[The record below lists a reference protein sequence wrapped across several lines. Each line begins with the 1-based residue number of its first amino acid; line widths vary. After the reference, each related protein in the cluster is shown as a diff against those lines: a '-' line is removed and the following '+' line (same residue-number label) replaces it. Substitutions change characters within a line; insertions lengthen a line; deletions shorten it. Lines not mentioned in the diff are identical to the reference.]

1 MYTILKINEIL
12 EDNIIFSKFFLE
24 NNNTKF
30 NIKYILNQTKKQLV
44 VQTPKLYIPFGIN
57 YNFKIKSLDLSLND
71 NIETNQFKNFIL
83 KLNNKV
89 INYLKKHNLKQQFVP
104 SIKKSKNNYP
114 DRLRLNLFNDVKI
127 YDDNK
132 NIYTGSL
139 KKLYGKFLIHLN
151 LIWCNNNFCGIQF
164 DIMQMMVYPKLMFDD
179 FKFID
184 DNNNAFSDKFEKYLK
199 MKKNRVPIMA
209 IKHKMTLDG
218 IDNETIQ
225 TLLFDKNT
233 KKETSI
239 LSEINSKMNNLKTIS
254 KNDSINKN
262 IPSKKINSAKVP
274 SLDEIKNGLK
284 NLKKFKN

>member
-1 MYTILKINEIL
+1 MYTILKVDEIL
-12 EDNIIFSKFFLE
+12 EDNITFSKIFLE
-24 NNNTKF
+24 NNNIKF
-30 NIKYILNQTKKQLV
+30 NIKYLTNEKKNQLV
-44 VQTPKLYIPFGIN
+44 IQTPKLYIPFGVN

-89 INYLKKHNLKQQFVP
+89 INYLKKHNLKQKFVTN
-104 SIKKSKNNYP
+104 IKKSKNNYP

-132 NIYTGSL
+132 SVYNGCL
-139 KKLYGKFLIHLN
+139 KKLYGKFLLHLN
-151 LIWCNNNFCGIQF
+151 LIWCNNEFCGIQF
-164 DIMQMMVYPKLMFDD
+164 DILQILVYPKLMFDD

-184 DNNNAFSDKFEKYLK
+184 DDVNVFSDKFEKYLK

-209 IKHKMTLDG
+209 IKHKMSLDG
-218 IDNETIQ
+218 IDNDTIENV
-225 TLLFDKNT
+225 LSGKNQ
-233 KKETSI
+233 KKEPNI
-239 LSEINSKMNNLKTIS
+239 LSEINKRIINLKITP
-254 KNDSINKN
+254 KNNEKKKTSPKQIN
-262 IPSKKINSAKVP
+262 NSKVP